1 MLGISFW
8 LSMSWAF
15 YHLNLK
21 GFLLLQPEWDDAE
34 VTRYQRLRRL
44 KPLVP
49 GTLIIQWLLKKCISH
64 LGHSLLS
71 DSPPWLLPEYWFRS
85 WAASLFRCAPGTW
98 SPTGTVAK
106 TETETETETARQS
119 VQGHPSQ
126 ANPTILVQLRGPK
139 LTATQLAGE
148 QSRLLPL
155 SWDIGAGSEFCN
167 L

>member
-71 DSPPWLLPEYWFRS
+71 DSPPWLLPEYWLRS
-85 WAASLFRCAPGTW
+85 WAASVFSLCTW
-98 SPTGTVAK
+98 NMISH
-106 TETETETETARQS
+106 
-119 VQGHPSQ
+119 GHCGKDRDRDGDGDSQ
-126 ANPTILVQLRGPK
+126 AVRAGTSFSGESYYPSPATWPQTNCHTASWWAVTAAATLLR
-139 LTATQLAGE
+139 LWCRFRVL
-148 QSRLLPL
+148 
-155 SWDIGAGSEFCN
+155 
-167 L
+167 